1 MTAKWPETRLGTELY
16 GFNREFLELL
26 RDGAR
31 EPHVFGLDAPL
42 RQRLANLNPA
52 QLDSIARTPCL
63 LASFSVLPPARCP
76 RGVAEPS
83 RHSPAPIPAALA
95 EAARLFAASL
105 LAWLWHTARE
115 DRLLAVLCIGPGLQD
130 LDGLAGAAFGDLQRA
145 AVTATEYLEA
155 RFCRHP
161 RLWPD
166 LLRAAS
172 SSDTQLMAAT
182 HLSAVQLTLVGRV
195 PLSGTQRDSLHRPPT
210 KH

>member
-42 RQRLANLNPA
+42 RQRLANLNPT

-63 LASFSVLPPARCP
+63 LASFSVLPPASCP

-83 RHSPAPIPAALA
+83 RHSPEPIPAALA

-130 LDGLAGAAFGDLQRA
+130 LDGLAGAAFG
-145 AVTATEYLEA
+145 
-155 RFCRHP
+155 RHP

-182 HLSAVQLTLVGRV
+182 HLSAVQLTLVRRV